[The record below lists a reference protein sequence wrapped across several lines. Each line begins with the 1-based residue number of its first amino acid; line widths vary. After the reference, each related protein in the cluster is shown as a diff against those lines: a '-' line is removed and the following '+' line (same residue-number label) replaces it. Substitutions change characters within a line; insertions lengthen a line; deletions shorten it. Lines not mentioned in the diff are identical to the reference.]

1 MNEPLSHGVFAVIAA
16 MTAVTAFSRFAGFW
30 MMGRVTLTPRIMR
43 MLEALPGSVV
53 AALILPV
60 ILKEGLSAATAMVA
74 VALMMIW
81 RRNEFLAL
89 ACGIAIIAAMR
100 AAGW

>member
-1 MNEPLSHGVFAVIAA
+1 MNEALSHGVLAIIAA
-16 MTAVTAFSRFAGFW
+16 MATVTVFTRFAGFW

-53 AALILPV
+53 AALIMPV
-60 ILKEGLSAATAMVA
+60 ILKEGVSAGVAMVA
-74 VALMMIW
+74 VALLMIW

-89 ACGIAIIAAMR
+89 ACGIAIIAGMR
-100 AAGW
+100 AMGW

>member
-1 MNEPLSHGVFAVIAA
+1 MNEVLTHGVLVMIAA
-16 MTAVTAFSRFAGFW
+16 MAAVTVFTRLAGFW

-53 AALILPV
+53 AALMLPV
-60 ILKEGLSAATAMVA
+60 IVKEGLSAALAMVA
-74 VALMMIW
+74 VALFMLW

-89 ACGIAIIAAMR
+89 ACGLAIVAGMR
-100 AAGW
+100 AMGW

>member
-1 MNEPLSHGVFAVIAA
+1 MNEPLPFGVFYAIAA

-30 MMGRVTLTPRIMR
+30 MMGRVTLTPRILR

-53 AALILPV
+53 AALIVPVVAKDGLPAGV
-60 ILKEGLSAATAMVA
+60 AMVA
-74 VALMMIW
+74 VALLMIW

-89 ACGIAIIAAMR
+89 AAGIAV
-100 AAGW
+100 AAGIRALGY

>member
-1 MNEPLSHGVFAVIAA
+1 MNEVLTHGVLVMIAA
-16 MTAVTAFSRFAGFW
+16 MAAVTVFTRLAGFW

-53 AALILPV
+53 AALMLPV
-60 ILKEGLSAATAMVA
+60 IVKEGLSAALAMVA
-74 VALMMIW
+74 VALFMLW

-89 ACGIAIIAAMR
+89 ACGLAIVAVMR
-100 AAGW
+100 AMGW